1 MQCKHIMIL
10 VVCVALTTITTSCN
24 RRSAI
29 MIKKALHDYEHAA
42 EHHEGQN
49 NGGDYQEQDSYN
61 SSVNKE
67 GRFSVDG
74 IAVDNNGY
82 MSPLKSKNNWAIVT
96 QDNLFLEH
104 NMIRMKAYMNNESTI
119 KVHINVFEIPVND
132 EDYSE
137 FKTVDVSIYKFVS
150 QDDSQTYFFN
160 VYNR

>member
-1 MQCKHIMIL
+1 MKHIMIF
-10 VVCVALTTITTSCN
+10 VVCVALTMITTSCN

-49 NGGDYQEQDSYN
+49 NGGDYQEQDSYSN
-61 SSVNKE
+61 KSTGKE
-67 GRFSVDG
+67 GKLSVDG
-74 IAVDNNGY
+74 IIVDNNGY
-82 MSPLKSKNNWAIVT
+82 MFPLLSKYNWAIVT

-104 NMIRMKAYMNNESTI
+104 NMIRMKAYMNNESTAT
-119 KVHINVFEIPVND
+119 VHISISEIPVNG

-150 QDDSQTYFFN
+150 QDDSQTYYFN
-160 VYNR
+160 VYK